1 MINKTK
7 IICTIGPAS
16 CSIKTLQSLI
26 NKGMDVAR
34 LNFSHGDL
42 KTHLEY
48 INNIRAASKQTNRF
62 VPIMQDLQGP
72 KIRVG
77 KLMNGSIKLI
87 NGKKIIISDKDIIG
101 NETRISTTYNNF
113 VKDVNKGEY
122 ILLDDGLLRIRII

>member
-16 CSIKTLQSLI
+16 GSVKVLEKLI

-34 LNFSHGDL
+34 LNFSHGDF

-48 INNIRAASKQTNRF
+48 MTNVRAASKNKF

-77 KLMNGSIKLI
+77 KLQNGSIKLI
-87 NGKKIIISDKDIIG
+87 DGKKITITAKDLLG
-101 NETRISTTYNNF
+101 NEVCFSTTYKDF
-113 VKDVNKGEY
+113 VHDV
-122 ILLDDGLLRIRII
+122 IRANTYLWMTDCFV